1 MTSNTEQLSLVNN
14 QPKADNTPIVCLG
27 MTFENEE
34 ARREYFRE
42 ELRKKLPELRQLE
55 GFPIGEDEEIIKLSD
70 PPYYTACPN
79 PWIKEVVEKWNNSNK
94 SPSKKVNEPLAVDI
108 SEGKNDPIYNA
119 HTYHTKVPYKA
130 IMNYMLYYTNP
141 GDIVY
146 DGFCGTGMTGVAAEK
161 CADEEL
167 VQEIL
172 GENYD
177 STQVGKRN
185 AVLIDLAPAATFI
198 AKNLSKK
205 VDIESVTKNLLSGI
219 LYIKDKYKWSFS
231 TLAMPVNEIQEN
243 KAQEFFAENKKMFG
257 KINYTIFS
265 ELYICPSCGEE
276 INYWEATVKEGEVS
290 KEDKVIPLSC
300 PTCSAHY
307 EKRVLEKV
315 TVKKLDPVSKEL
327 IAEPKLVPVRINY
340 TYKGKR
346 YNKKPD
352 QYDLEAFDFFENYY
366 SDYQTIK
373 PYPFPEGVETSRPI
387 QEGLVYFHQSY
398 TRRNLAILDS
408 FVQTYRGK
416 TFENEGSFLLGSSLS
431 RLTKY
436 NRYMPKHNRHVG
448 PMANAIYLPP
458 LSVEI
463 NPISQLELQLKKLIK
478 AWEENN
484 VSGNIISTQSSTN
497 VNLED
502 NSIDYIFIDPPF
514 GANIMYSEL
523 SFTRECWLNVFTNNK
538 EEAIENKQQNKDLE
552 DYTDLITKSF
562 EEAYRVLK
570 PDKWITVEFSNTKAS
585 VWNSLQSALQ
595 RAGFVIASVK
605 ALDKKRG
612 GFHAMITPTAV
623 KQDLIISAYK
633 PSSQSISMMKSEV
646 NTENTAWTF
655 INQHLEKLPVF
666 EGTKG
671 EANQIPERTPRILF
685 DRMIAYHIQTGL
697 PVPISSPEFQE
708 RIAQRYMMRDGM
720 VFLES
725 QVAEYDKR
733 RILAKD
739 FSQLS
744 LFISDENSAIE
755 WLRQQ
760 LLKKPQTRQDL
771 HPQFMKEI
779 QHIAKHEELPEI
791 DDLLVQNFLRFEGDG
806 AVPDQIGSY
815 LRRNYHEYRGLDN
828 SNDKLKSKAQNYWYV
843 PDPNKQADLENLR
856 EKALLREFDNY
867 VEELRTHK
875 KKLKHFRTEA
885 IRAGFK
891 KAWTE
896 KEYSQIVRVGDRLPE
911 TVIQEDD
918 KLLMYYDNAQ
928 IRIDL

>member
-1 MTSNTEQLSLVNN
+1 MTNNSEQLSLING
-14 QPKADNTPIVCLG
+14 QPKADNVPVVCLG
-27 MTFENEE
+27 ITFENEE
-34 ARREYFRE
+34 ARSEYFSE
-42 ELRKKLPELRQLE
+42 ELRKKLPELKQIE
-55 GFPIGEDEEIIKLSD
+55 GFPIGEDEDIIALSD

-79 PWIKEVVEKWNNSNK
+79 PWIKEVVAKWNNSNK
-94 SPSKKVNEPLAVDI
+94 FPSKKVNEPLAVDI

-141 GDIVY
+141 DDIVY

-161 CADEEL
+161 CGDEEL

-172 GENYD
+172 GENFD

-205 VDIESVTKNLLSGI
+205 VDIEFVSKNLLSRI
-219 LYIKDKYKWSFS
+219 QFIKEEYEWAFS
-231 TLAMPVNEIQEN
+231 TIAVPVGEMQEN
-243 KAQEFFAENKKMFG
+243 KAQDFFSKNKKKFG

-265 ELYICPSCGEE
+265 EIYTCPSCSGE

-290 KEDKVIPLSC
+290 SKDEVIPLHC
-300 PTCSAHY
+300 PNCSAHFD
-307 EKRVLEKV
+307 KRVLEKV
-315 TVKKLDPVSKEL
+315 AVKKLDPISNEL
-327 IAEPKLVPVRINY
+327 IAEPKVVPVRINY

-352 QYDLEAFDFFENYY
+352 QYDLGAFDFFETYY
-366 SDYQTIK
+366 SEYKTIT
-373 PYPFPEGVETSRPI
+373 PYLFPEGVETSRPI
-387 QEGLVYFHQSY
+387 QNGLIYFHQSY
-398 TRRNLAILDS
+398 TRRNLAVLDS
-408 FVQTYRGK
+408 FVQTYRGES
-416 TFENEGSFLLGSSLS
+416 FENEGSFLLGSTLS

-463 NPISQLELQLKKLIK
+463 NPISQLELQLNKLVK

-484 VSGNIISTQSSTN
+484 VNGNIISTQSSSTT
-497 VNLED
+497 EIEE

-523 SFTRECWLNVFTNNK
+523 SFTRECWLKVFTNNK
-538 EEAIENKQQNKDLE
+538 EEAIENKQQNKDLD

-562 EEAYRVLK
+562 KEAYRILK
-570 PDKWITVEFSNTKAS
+570 PDKWITVEFSNTKSS
-585 VWNSLQSALQ
+585 VWNSLQNALQ

-633 PSSQSISMMKSEV
+633 PSLQSINMMKSEI

-666 EGTKG
+666 EGAKG

-685 DRMIAYHIQTGL
+685 DRMIAYHVQTGL
-697 PVPISSPEFQE
+697 PVPISAPEFQE
-708 RIAQRYMMRDGM
+708 KVAQRYMMRDGM

-725 QVAEYDKR
+725 QIAEYDKK

-755 WLRQQ
+755 WIRQQ
-760 LLKKPQTRQDL
+760 LMKKPQTRQDL
-771 HPQFMKEI
+771 HTQFMKEI
-779 QHIAKHEELPEI
+779 QHIAKHEQLPEL
-791 DDLLVQNFLRFEGDG
+791 DDLLVQNFLRYEGDTV
-806 AVPDQIGSY
+806 VPDQIAGY
-815 LRRNYHEYRGLDN
+815 LRRNYREYRGLETD
-828 SNDKLKSKAQNYWYV
+828 NDKLKERAVNCWYV
-843 PDPNKQADLENLR
+843 PDPNKQADLEKLR
-856 EKALLREFDNY
+856 EKSLLREFESY
-867 VEELRTHK
+867 VEELGTHK
-875 KKLKHFRTEA
+875 KKLSHFRTEA
-885 IRAGFK
+885 VRAGFK

-896 KEYSQIVRVGDRLPE
+896 KDYNKIVNVGDRLPE

-928 IRIDL
+928 IRIDM